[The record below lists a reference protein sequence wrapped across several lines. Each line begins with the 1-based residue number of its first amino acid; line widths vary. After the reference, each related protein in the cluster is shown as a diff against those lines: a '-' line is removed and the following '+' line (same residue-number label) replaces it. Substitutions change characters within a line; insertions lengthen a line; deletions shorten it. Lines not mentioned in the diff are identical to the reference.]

1 MRDLEALPYVE
12 RAEVVR
18 EWPDTVRIVVR
29 ERQPA
34 AWIDAPAGKAVVD
47 GTGRV
52 LEVGAAPP
60 AGLPQLLGTRLVPP
74 VGGTVAPLD
83 GARVAGGLSGYAA
96 AGTASVEVTD
106 HGVLLHLASGPEVR
120 MGRPTQV
127 AVKLARR
134 AGGARRVDRRGG
146 ALRRRERAHQP
157 GRRLRCSAAVP
168 GGRDGGAESTI
179 GLRCSGDASSVEC
192 APCGGWGS

>member
-1 MRDLEALPYVE
+1 MLVGALAVLGIVAWGVSVSPLLDVDHVQVRGLGRLTAAQVQDAGGIHAGDSIVWLDETRIVRDIEALPYVE
-12 RAEVVR
+12 RAKVVR
-18 EWPDTVRIVVR
+18 EWPDTVRIVVS

-52 LEVGAAPP
+52 LEVGADPP
-60 AGLPQLLGTRLVPP
+60 AGLPQLLGTKLVPP

-106 HGVLLHLASGPEVR
+106 HGVLRIEEHDTKTMPATTKVGQR
-120 MGRPTQV
+120 
-127 AVKLARR
+127 
-134 AGGARRVDRRGG
+134 
-146 ALRRRERAHQP
+146 
-157 GRRLRCSAAVP
+157 
-168 GGRDGGAESTI
+168 
-179 GLRCSGDASSVEC
+179 
-192 APCGGWGS
+192 